1 MKRPVLKRVI
11 AYIIDIFL
19 VLFISSVFSN
29 IAIINPYLDEYT
41 SISEEYLNLF
51 NNSVPGETENIE
63 EVMNITSILENE
75 TLLENMTYKTSY
87 YGVYLNIICI
97 VISLLY
103 FVVFQYFNDGKTIG
117 KAIFGIK
124 VVTNDMKKPK
134 ITNFL
139 IRSVIIDR
147 IAIDICSVLLISF
160 ASEAVFKEY
169 SYLIDVLAYGIVLAS
184 FLLMI
189 FREDAR
195 GLHDLLADT
204 VVINS
209 NWKEDEQEEYNNS
222 IKEAKVVE
230 KKKEKKVKKK

>member
-51 NNSVPGETENIE
+51 NNNVPGETENIE

-147 IAIDICSVLLISF
+147 IAIDICSVLLIRF

>member
-147 IAIDICSVLLISF
+147 IAIDICSVLLIRF

>member
-51 NNSVPGETENIE
+51 NNSVSGETENIE
-63 EVMNITSILENE
+63 EVLNITSILENE